1 MLRLLGV
8 ISTLTFL
15 VGTYNSAH
23 AEEIRIEATKE
34 DCQRIEKHV
43 ARNDVNYKP
52 GVDVRGRP
60 VKPADLNSTPLIDL
74 DEIVIDLSLPIKEL
88 FSAGRPLR
96 DDLAAAEVKV
106 GTIRYN
112 MKSGKFFFN
121 DQELADP
128 ALNAIAAECNKRYSK

>member
-1 MLRLLGV
+1 MHKMLGFILTVITLLN
-8 ISTLTFL
+8 IS
-15 VGTYNSAH
+15 VNVQ
-23 AEEIRIEATKE
+23 AEEIIVEATKE

-88 FSAGRPLR
+88 FSEGKPIR
-96 DDLAAAEVKV
+96 DDLATAEVKV

-121 DQELADP
+121 DRELADP
-128 ALNAIAAECNKRYSK
+128 ALNAIAVECNKRYSK